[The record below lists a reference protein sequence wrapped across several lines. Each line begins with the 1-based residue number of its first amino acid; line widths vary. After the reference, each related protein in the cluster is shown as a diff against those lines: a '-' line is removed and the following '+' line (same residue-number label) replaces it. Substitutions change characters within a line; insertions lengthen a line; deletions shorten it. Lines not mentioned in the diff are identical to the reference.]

1 MELTETLASVL
12 AGKRREVWSIAPQAT
27 VYQAI
32 ALMAEKSVGAL
43 LVMSGDRLDGIIS
56 ERDYARKVVL
66 LDKSSRTTPVKEIMT
81 APVFT
86 VTPDHTISDCLQ
98 IMTEQRIRHLPVV
111 EGGRVAG
118 IVTIGDLVKW
128 LAGKQAETISHL
140 KAYISGSYPA

>member
-1 MELTETLASVL
+1 MELRETLASVL

-27 VYQAI
+27 VFQAI

-43 LVMSGDRLDGIIS
+43 LVMSGDQLDGIIS

-66 LDKSSRTTPVKEIMT
+66 LDKASRTTLVKEIMSK
-81 APVFT
+81 AVYT
-86 VTPDHTISDCLQ
+86 VTPDHTISDCMQ
-98 IMTEQRIRHLPVV
+98 IMTQQRIRHLPVL

-128 LAGKQAETISHL
+128 LAGKQAETIEHL
-140 KAYISGSYPA
+140 QAYISGSYPA

>member
-111 EGGRVAG
+111 EDGRVAG

>member
-1 MELTETLASVL
+1 MELRETLASVL

-27 VYQAI
+27 VFQAI

-43 LVMSGDRLDGIIS
+43 LVMSGDQLDGIIS

-66 LDKSSRTTPVKEIMT
+66 LDKASRTTLVKDIMSQ
-81 APVFT
+81 AVYT

-98 IMTEQRIRHLPVV
+98 IMTQQRIRHLPVL

-118 IVTIGDLVKW
+118 IVTSGDLVKW
-128 LAGKQAETISHL
+128 LAGKQAETIEHL
-140 KAYISGSYPA
+140 QAYISGSYPA